1 MARRG
6 AGENEGGAAARDR
19 RDFDGEHYRSR
30 ACEGSPAGA
39 EDMAQQEPPGAGRC
53 RARQLAPGLAL
64 PLRSALQA
72 LGGLPM
78 SRTRKGQ
85 ADDNGFSTTARGQL
99 YRPCAFRR
107 LRR

>member
-19 RDFDGEHYRSR
+19 RGFDGEHYRSR
-30 ACEGSPAGA
+30 AGEGSPAGA